1 MKQMWEEFKTFA
13 VKGNA
18 LDLAIGVI
26 IGAAFS
32 PIVSTLVENVMM
44 PIIGY
49 VTAGV
54 DFSSLAVTP
63 IESVE
68 IKYGLFLN
76 AIVQF
81 LITAVALFFLIKGI
95 NMMRKPEPEAEAAPP
110 PPPPSEVYL
119 KEIRDALVKQTS

>member
-1 MKQMWEEFKTFA
+1 MKQMWEEFKNFA

-32 PIVSTLVENVMM
+32 PIVSTLVQNIMM

-49 VTAGV
+49 ITAGV

-63 IESVE
+63 IEGVE

-95 NMMRKPEPEAEAAPP
+95 NMMRKPAEAAPP
-110 PPPPSEVYL
+110 PPPPSEIYL
-119 KEIRDALVKQTS
+119 REIRDALVKGKS

>member
-1 MKQMWEEFKTFA
+1 MWEEFKTFA

-49 VTAGV
+49 ITAGV

-63 IESVE
+63 VESVE

-95 NMMRKPEPEAEAAPP
+95 NMMRKPATAADAAPP

>member
-1 MKQMWEEFKTFA
+1 MRHMWDEFKDFA
-13 VKGNA
+13 MKGNA

-32 PIVSTLVENVMM
+32 PIVTTLVANILM

-54 DFSSLAVTP
+54 NFSNLQVVP
-63 IESVE
+63 VE
-68 IKYGLFLN
+68 GVDIKYGLFVN

-81 LITAVALFFLIKGI
+81 LITAIALFFLIKGI
-95 NMMRKPEPEAEAAPP
+95 NMVRKPKPKPVAVPGP
-110 PPPPSEVYL
+110 TQSEIYL
-119 KEIRDALVKQTS
+119 KEIRDALVKGK

>member
-1 MKQMWEEFKTFA
+1 MKQMWEEFKNFA

-26 IGAAFS
+26 IGAAFA
-32 PIVSTLVENVMM
+32 PVVSTLVQNVMM

-49 VTAGV
+49 ITAGV
-54 DFSSLAVTP
+54 DFSSLAITP

-95 NMMRKPEPEAEAAPP
+95 NMMRKPAPEAAPP
-110 PPPPSEVYL
+110 APPPSEVYL
-119 KEIRDALVKQTS
+119 REIRDALVKDKV

>member
-1 MKQMWEEFKTFA
+1 MAIWQEFKDFA
-13 VKGNA
+13 MKGNA

-32 PIVSTLVENVMM
+32 PIVKTLVDNIMM
-44 PIIGY
+44 PVIGY

-54 DFSSLAVTP
+54 NFANLEVVP
-63 IESVE
+63 IEGVD

-76 AIVQF
+76 AVVQF

-95 NMMRKPEPEAEAAPP
+95 NMVRRPKPADAAPP
-110 PPPPSEVYL
+110 PPTQSEIYL
-119 KEIRDALVKQTS
+119 KEIRDALLKGK

>member
-1 MKQMWEEFKTFA
+1 MKQMWEEFKNFA

-32 PIVSTLVENVMM
+32 PIVSTLVQNIMM

-49 VTAGV
+49 ITAGV

-63 IESVE
+63 IEGVE

-81 LITAVALFFLIKGI
+81 LITAIALFFLIKGI
-95 NMMRKPEPEAEAAPP
+95 NMMRKPAEAAPP
-110 PPPPSEVYL
+110 APPPSEVYL
-119 KEIRDALVKQTS
+119 REIRDALVKGKG